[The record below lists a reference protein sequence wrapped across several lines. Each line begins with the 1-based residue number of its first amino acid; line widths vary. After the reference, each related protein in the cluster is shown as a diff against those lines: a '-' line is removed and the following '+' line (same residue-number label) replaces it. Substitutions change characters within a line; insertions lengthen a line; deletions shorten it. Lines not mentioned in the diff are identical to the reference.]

1 MKTNCNIIKDLLPLY
16 VDGITSKESTQLIV
30 EHLAECKN
38 CKEALENM
46 KEEIRVSNID
56 IDEESTIKNFFKKIK
71 RKKRI
76 SITLSVIITLILVIG
91 GVNLWNKENF
101 IRNYEENL
109 ITVEEQDDGGLIANI
124 NATNYTDLHFILEQ
138 NIDDSVDIY
147 ITLFQSLKDKL
158 FPTEEPFKSI
168 SVSSK
173 CWGRFIDENIE
184 FNEIL
189 ENNMWKIIFHPKNDI
204 KIANIYYLET
214 EEKYKTVAHSN
225 ETCDPA
231 FEMINIWK
239 NNNIPF
245 VFSGYWGPGQIST
258 IDIEQVD
265 ALTDGKTIKKAT
277 VTRED
282 IYPNTEGLSPMLDII
297 NTFNNLSFQDESC
310 DGAADYYFK
319 INTQEKQNVYTYGLE
334 MHENEYHITTVVDG
348 NKKEAILS
356 PTYQQWINDVIRN
369 YFSK

>member
-16 VDGITSKESTQLIV
+16 VDGVISKESTQLV
-30 EHLAECKN
+30 DEHLSECDH
-38 CKEALENM
+38 CQALLDSM
-46 KEEIRVSNID
+46 KEEISVSS
-56 IDEESTIKNFFKKIK
+56 IDEKNAIKNFFKKIK

-76 SITLSVIITLILVIG
+76 AITLSIIITFILGIG
-91 GVNLWNKENF
+91 GVNLWNREDF

-124 NATNYTDLHFILEQ
+124 NATDYTNLHFILEQ

-147 ITLFQSLKDKL
+147 ITLFQSFKDKL

-173 CWGRFIDENIE
+173 CWGRFMDENIE

-214 EEKYKTVAHSN
+214 NEKYKTIAYSN

-239 NNNIPF
+239 NNTIP
-245 VFSGYWGPGQIST
+245 G
-258 IDIEQVD
+258 
-265 ALTDGKTIKKAT
+265 
-277 VTRED
+277 
-282 IYPNTEGLSPMLDII
+282 I
-297 NTFNNLSFQDESC
+297 NN
-310 DGAADYYFK
+310 
-319 INTQEKQNVYTYGLE
+319 
-334 MHENEYHITTVVDG
+334 
-348 NKKEAILS
+348 
-356 PTYQQWINDVIRN
+356 R
-369 YFSK
+369 

>member
-16 VDGITSKESTQLIV
+16 IDGIASKETIKLV
-30 EHLAECKN
+30 DEHLAECKN

-46 KEEIRVSNID
+46 KEEIRVSD
-56 IDEESTIKNFFKKIK
+56 IDEKNAIKNFFKKIK

-76 SITLSVIITLILVIG
+76 AITLSVIITLILVIG

-147 ITLFQSLKDKL
+147 ITLFQSFKDKL
-158 FPTEEPFKSI
+158 FPTEEQFKSI
-168 SVSSK
+168 SGSSK
-173 CWGRFIDENIE
+173 CWGSFMDENIE
-184 FNEIL
+184 FNEVL

-214 EEKYKTVAHSN
+214 NEKYKTIAYSN

-231 FEMINIWK
+231 FDMIRVWK
-239 NNNIPF
+239 NNNLPF
-245 VFSGYWGPGQIST
+245 VFLGYWSPSQIST
-258 IDIEQVD
+258 IDIEQAQELAD
-265 ALTDGKTIKKAT
+265 EKTMKKAT
-277 VTRED
+277 VNRED
-282 IYPNTEGLSPMLDII
+282 VYPNTELSPMLDII
-297 NTFNNLSFQDESC
+297 NILNSINFKDETC
-310 DGAADYYFK
+310 NEAADYYIK
-319 INTQEKQNVYTYGLE
+319 INTPEKGNVFTYGLE
-334 MHENEYHITTVVDG
+334 MTDSGYHITAVIDG
-348 NKKEAILS
+348 KAKEAVLS
-356 PTYQQWINDVIRN
+356 SDYQNWIDDVIHY
-369 YFSK
+369 YFNK

>member
-16 VDGITSKESTQLIV
+16 VDEITSKESTLLID

-56 IDEESTIKNFFKKIK
+56 EKSTIKSFFKKIK

-76 SITLSVIITLILVIG
+76 SIALSVIITLILVIG
-91 GVNLWNKENF
+91 GVNLWNRENF

-147 ITLFQSLKDKL
+147 ITLFQSFKDKL

-184 FNEIL
+184 FSEIL
-189 ENNMWKIIFHPKNDI
+189 ENNMWKIIFHTKNDI

-214 EEKYKTVAHSN
+214 NEKYKTVAYSN

-245 VFSGYWGPGQIST
+245 VFSGYWGPSQITT
-258 IDIEQVD
+258 IDIEQSNASVEE
-265 ALTDGKTIKKAT
+265 GTIKRAT
-277 VTRED
+277 VNRAD

-297 NTFNNLSFQDESC
+297 NTLNNLSFQDETC
-310 DGAADYYFK
+310 DGVTDYYFK
-319 INTQEKQNVYTYGLE
+319 INTPEKQNAYTYGLE
-334 MHENEYHITTVVDG
+334 INENEYHITTVVDG
-348 NKKEAILS
+348 KKKEAVLS
-356 PTYQQWINDVIRN
+356 STYQQWIYDVIRN
-369 YFSK
+369 YFGE